1 MRYTL
6 VTALLLLFLL
16 FVAQPAVA
24 DDFEI
29 PQHDHGLEEDFDKL
43 WSKYAFDEPSGG
55 WEDASATEYLTHASD
70 YFYLEPP
77 EAPEEWNREEV
88 SRFETDDDRSIHP
101 EGTELED
108 GEIVKDAHVS
118 FFAVEPSTIYPVPQ
132 PPEEEFGE
140 VPDDI
145 DAELPDDDTV
155 LLAPARNAQVHGIVD
170 YRIEEPNV
178 GEVVDELDEVDE
190 GDFPTGITDVEIL
203 DHEAR
208 VALSDGGQVVTVQDS
223 SAGSFSL
230 TYDEI
235 PTGAL
240 KLTANVTVTV
250 SVGDETIT
258 PSNVSV
264 DDTLSVVPYDFSD
277 EDSLPAVGTTGLYPD
292 GDTAL
297 FLTPLVDPPG
307 WSSVGLSD
315 GTKIHSEWRFFSAR
329 DTDWDTVRESTIGG
343 TEDAARGYHPVN
355 VHAYP
360 SRDGFRIDGD
370 AEVEEGVG
378 PRLGPP
384 EMPDGVSVDTPD
396 SDFNLSQV
404 LDIRYNSS
412 DESRE
417 ITGLVRGEPAGIQ
430 VVPELTVIRE
440 TNLTLSVV
448 ERHDNGVVT
457 VGVSLRDSEGN
468 PIDTRIGDDYVRV
481 EGREQVTTGLDGTTT
496 VNVTPSPSGG
506 VTARYVPEDWY
517 DTQGDGSGYLPDTD
531 TIYAET
537 EYDLFEEL
545 GLLLQLG
552 FFLLPFLI
560 LVFMFDRMLGLGV
573 WPPWRRV

>member
-1 MRYTL
+1 MRRLLL
-6 VTALLLLFLL
+6 VSLLLLCLTFLA
-16 FVAQPAVA
+16 FPVAG
-24 DDFEI
+24 DDFEL
-29 PQHDHGLEEDFDKL
+29 PPHDHGLDEDFDKL
-43 WSKYAFDEPSGG
+43 WSKHAFDDPS
-55 WEDASATEYLTHASD
+55 EDGDVVEYLTHSSD

-77 EAPEEWNREEV
+77 EAPEEWNRGEL
-88 SRFETDDDRSIHP
+88 SRFTTDEDTSVHP
-101 EGTELED
+101 EGVELED

-118 FFAVEPSTIYPVPQ
+118 FFAVEPSTLYPVPQ
-132 PPEEEFGE
+132 PPEDEFGE
-140 VPDDI
+140 VPDDV
-145 DAELPDDDTV
+145 DADVPDEDTV
-155 LLAPARNAQVHGIVD
+155 LLAPSRNAQVHGMVD
-170 YRIEEPNV
+170 YRIEGPDISDFPEINGGLEPDI
-178 GEVVDELDEVDE
+178 EVV
-190 GDFPTGITDVEIL
+190 

-208 VALSDGGQVVTVQDS
+208 VALSDGGQVTAVRDG

-235 PTGAL
+235 SAGAL
-240 KLTANVTVTV
+240 ELTAIVNVTVRVEDETQTV
-250 SVGDETIT
+250 SDVAVNDSLT
-258 PSNVSV
+258 
-264 DDTLSVVPYDFSD
+264 VVPYDFSD
-277 EDSLPAVGTTGLYPD
+277 DGFAAVGTTGIYPG
-292 GDTAL
+292 GDAAL
-297 FLTPLVDPPG
+297 FLTPLIEPPG

-329 DTDWDTVRESTIGG
+329 DTDWDTVRESTAGG
-343 TEDAARGYHPVN
+343 TEDSSRGYHPVN

-360 SRDGFRIDGD
+360 SRAGFHIDGD

-384 EMPDGVSVDTPD
+384 EMPDGVSVDAPE

-404 LDIRYNSS
+404 LDVRYNSS

-417 ITGLVRGEPAGIQ
+417 ITGLVRGESAGIQ
-430 VVPELTVIRE
+430 LVPGLTVIRD

-448 ERHDNGVVT
+448 ERHENGVVT

-481 EGREQVTTGLDGTTT
+481 EGRENVTTGLDGTTT
-496 VNVTPSPSGG
+496 VNVTPTPSGA
-506 VTARYVPEDWY
+506 VTARYVPEDWH
-517 DTQGDGSGYLPDTD
+517 DTPDGEPGYLSDSD
-531 TIYAET
+531 TIYAQA

-560 LVFMFDRMLGLGV
+560 LVFMFDRLLGWGL
-573 WPPWRRV
+573 WPPWRRI